1 MTTIMYIE
9 TNPILNTN
17 NGQIEAVAVGQE
29 VVITGAVI
37 EDLTAMNIADV
48 MMMKMKTADR
58 IVSTILNTTTNI
70 VIITQ
75 PKGED
80 LTKKNTIRD
89 MMIMTIVAM

>member
-17 NGQIEAVAVGQE
+17 NGQTEAVAAGQE
-29 VVITGAVI
+29 VVITVAVI
-37 EDLTAMNIADV
+37 EDLTAKNIADV
-48 MMMKMKTADR
+48 MMMKMKTTDS
-58 IVSTILNTTTNI
+58 IVQTILNTMTNI

-89 MMIMTIVAM
+89 MMIMTTVAM

>member
-17 NGQIEAVAVGQE
+17 NGQTEAVAAGQE

-37 EDLTAMNIADV
+37 EDLTAKNIADV
-48 MMMKMKTADR
+48 MMMKMKTTDS
-58 IVSTILNTTTNI
+58 IVQTILNTMTNI

-89 MMIMTIVAM
+89 MMIMTTVAM